1 MIAERRKVLTMLH
14 ERKINVDEAE
24 GLLDALEQ
32 PAEPPPGLKVEYVTA
47 NQQVEEVLALARKA
61 APSNAPVLIVGE
73 AGTGK
78 ELVARIIHHESPRRD
93 KAFIYANCVALT
105 QSFEWELFGYERG
118 AFTGAIRQKTGL
130 IERANGGTLF
140 FDEIGELRRDPQFML
155 LRFVETG
162 EFERV
167 GGTEAIRADVRVI
180 AATDKDLNAEVEAG
194 RFRQDLF
201 DHLSVITLEIPPLRE
216 RAEDIPLLADY
227 FLKRY
232 AEQYGKS
239 ISSIAPEAMDVLTAY
254 PWPGNV
260 REFSKVIQG
269 ALVLCAG
276 DSIRVEHL
284 PEALTKDRL
293 PF

>member
-14 ERKINVDEAE
+14 EHKINVDEAE

-32 PAEPPPGLKVEYVTA
+32 PTESSLSLKVEYVTA

-61 APSNAPVLIVGE
+61 SPNNAPVLIVGE

-78 ELVARIIHHESPRRD
+78 ELVARVIHHESPRQD
-93 KAFIYANCVALT
+93 KAFVYANCVALT

-130 IERANGGTLF
+130 MERANGGTLF
-140 FDEIGELRRDPQFML
+140 FDEVSGLRADPQFML
-155 LRFVETG
+155 LRFLETG

-180 AATDKDLNAEVEAG
+180 AATDKDLNAEVKAG

-216 RAEDIPLLADY
+216 RVEDIPLLADY

-239 ISSIAPEAMDVLTAY
+239 ISSISPEAMDVLKAY
-254 PWPGNV
+254 TWPGNV
-260 REFSKVIQG
+260 RELSKVIQG
-269 ALVLCAG
+269 ALVLCDGAA
-276 DSIRVEHL
+276 IQLEHL
-284 PEALTKDRL
+284 PDALAKE
-293 PF
+293 

>member
-1 MIAERRKVLTMLH
+1 MIAERRRILTMLH
-14 ERKINVDEAE
+14 EHKINVDDAE

-32 PAEPPPGLKVEYVTA
+32 TTETPPALKLEYVTA
-47 NQQVEEVLALARKA
+47 NQQVEEALALARKA

-93 KAFIYANCVALT
+93 KPFIYANCVALT

-118 AFTGAIRQKTGL
+118 AFTGAIRQNTGL

-140 FDEIGELRRDPQFML
+140 LDEIGELRRDPQFML
-155 LRFVETG
+155 LRFLETG

-180 AATDKDLNAEVEAG
+180 AATDKDLSAEIEAG
-194 RFRQDLF
+194 SFRQDLF
-201 DHLSVITLEIPPLRE
+201 DHLSVITLEIPPLRK
-216 RAEDIPLLADY
+216 RVEDIPLLADY

-232 AEQYGKS
+232 AEQYDKPVPT
-239 ISSIAPEAMDVLTAY
+239 IAPEAMDMLKAY

-260 REFSKVIQG
+260 RELSKVIQST
-269 ALVLCAG
+269 LVLCDG
-276 DSIRVEHL
+276 NTIQVEHL
-284 PEALTKDRL
+284 PEAIAKQ
-293 PF
+293 